1 MCHSVLFVLCI
12 FSFRKTENFFVSAM
26 QRLKQTG
33 KNGTILNVT
42 KNTRTYL
49 LTEAVVQRCSVKK
62 VLVKFVKIHRKIP
75 VPESLF

>member
-49 LTEAVVQRCSVKK
+49 LTEAVVQRRSVKK
-62 VLVKFVKIHRKIP
+62 VLLKFFKIHRKIP